1 MSHTIHSVMLNAGE
15 ALLVL
20 PAPALVSVLN
30 PQGLLPAQSE
40 QHPELAGAIEVD
52 GQSVT
57 VLAPEVLLGRPALPL
72 HERCRIAR
80 IRPPG
85 TRQSFGLLVRA
96 YPLVLSLN
104 ERAFTQTDAEL
115 PAGVL
120 AQAQVGQR
128 QVLLPD
134 LEQWSARAR
143 ELAGM
148 QVASTESASM
158 GSAHQSP

>member
-1 MSHTIHSVMLNAGE
+1 MSTTIHSVMLNVGD

-30 PQGLLPAQSE
+30 PQGLQPAQSE
-40 QHPELAGAIEVD
+40 HPLELAGTIDVD
-52 GQSVT
+52 GQSLT
-57 VLAPEVLLGRPALPL
+57 VLAPEVLLGRPVLPR

-104 ERAFTQTDAEL
+104 ERAFNAVDAEC

-120 AQAQVGQR
+120 AQGQIGQR
-128 QVLLPD
+128 QVLVPD
-134 LEQWSARAR
+134 LEQWSSRAR

-148 QVASTESASM
+148 PAVPAGSDARE
-158 GSAHQSP
+158 SAHQSP

>member
-1 MSHTIHSVMLNAGE
+1 MSQTIHSVMLNVGDN
-15 ALLVL
+15 LLVL

-30 PQGLLPAQSE
+30 PQGLMPAQLE

-52 GQSVT
+52 TQRVT
-57 VLAPEVLLGRPALPL
+57 VLYPEVLLGRPALPL

-104 ERAFTQTDAEL
+104 ERAFSTAEGEL
-115 PAGVL
+115 PPGVL

-134 LEQWSARAR
+134 LEQWSAQAR
-143 ELAGM
+143 SLA
-148 QVASTESASM
+148 QLRVESAQPATV

>member
-30 PQGLLPAQSE
+30 PQGLLPAQLE

-52 GQSVT
+52 GQNVT

-115 PAGVL
+115 PVGVL

-143 ELAGM
+143 DLAGM
-148 QVASTESASM
+148 QVAPTESASM